1 MSNTL
6 KRDDMEYGLSDN
18 LAVAELASTLVRL
31 PSSSDT
37 FNREG
42 AVAMH
47 IHSIFEAEGI
57 TTELVEVEENKFNI
71 LATLKGTGRGRSL
84 MLCGHLDT
92 VPAYDMVDHLSGAI
106 RDGRL
111 YGRGSCD
118 MKGALA
124 AMISAM
130 IDIKR
135 SGVELKGDLV
145 FAGVIEEEIGGK
157 GIEHVARYGPFVDG
171 AVIGEP
177 TGMMV
182 ALGHK
187 GLEWIKI
194 DVKGKKVHGGKMDK
208 GINAIV
214 MAGILIERI
223 HREYTQVLK
232 GRSHPILGSPTINIG
247 RIWGG
252 DQPSTVPG
260 SCTIEIDR
268 RWIPEETLEQVYQEL
283 GSLIDNIRSEEPRFS
298 ATVSSYKEPNE
309 LPPHRPFCTD
319 VTDPLSSKAMEV
331 LGRLGMEEIKPTAFP
346 AWSDAGLLADFTD
359 ARCIIVG
366 PGDLELAHTADESI
380 AVKELELARRFY
392 RELAVE
398 YCGLGE

>member
-1 MSNTL
+1 MGNTSF
-6 KRDDMEYGLSDN
+6 RTEIDYCYDDSM
-18 LAVAELASTLVRL
+18 AVAELASTLVRI
-31 PSSSDT
+31 PSCYDT
-37 FNREG
+37 FNSES
-42 AVAMH
+42 ALAMH
-47 IHSIFEAEGI
+47 IHSIFEEEGI
-57 TTELVEVEENKFNI
+57 SSKLVEIEENKFNVV
-71 LATLKGTGRGRSL
+71 ATLKGRGGGRSL

-124 AMISAM
+124 AMIYAM
-130 IDIKR
+130 VDIKR

-157 GIEHVARYGPFVDG
+157 GIEHVAKYGPFVEG

-187 GLEWIKI
+187 GLEWIKV

-214 MAGILIERI
+214 MAGILIDRI

-232 GRSHPILGSPTINIG
+232 GRNHPILGSPTINIG

-268 RWIPEETLEQVYQEL
+268 RWVPEETLDQVYQEL
-283 GSLIDNIRSEEPRFS
+283 ENLIDSIRSEEPRFS
-298 ATVSSYKEPNE
+298 ASVRSYKEPNE
-309 LPPHRPFCTD
+309 IPPHRPFCTD
-319 VTDPLSSKAMEV
+319 LTDPLAGKAMKV
-331 LGRLGMEEIKPTAFP
+331 LGRLGMEEIKPIAFP
-346 AWSDAGLLADFTD
+346 AWSDAGVLADFTD
-359 ARCIIVG
+359 AQCIIVG

-380 AVKELELARRFY
+380 AVKELGVARCFY
-392 RELAVE
+392 RELAVD
-398 YCGLGE
+398 YCGMEE